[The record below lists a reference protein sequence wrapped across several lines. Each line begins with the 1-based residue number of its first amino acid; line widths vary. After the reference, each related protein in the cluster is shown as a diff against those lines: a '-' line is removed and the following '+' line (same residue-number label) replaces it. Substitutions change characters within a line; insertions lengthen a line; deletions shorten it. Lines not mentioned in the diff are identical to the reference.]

1 MNDNWVGVAILIY
14 KLVMLLC
21 IYKDASSHQRLLR
34 IYKGASS
41 HQALSTKEWSPQGGR
56 NQRVV
61 LVSPGEG
68 GTKGWS
74 PQGREEPKDGLPRGG
89 RNQRVVSPGEGG
101 GIKKH
106 FNCQATSEIRNWD
119 FWSTVT

>member
-61 LVSPGEG
+61 
-68 GTKGWS
+68 
-74 PQGREEPKDGLPRGG
+74 
-89 RNQRVVSPGEGG
+89 SPGEGG